1 MVTPTR
7 EPPKDIRQVALRST
21 MWLLRFCT
29 KAFQISPCSAL
40 SRFPWCR
47 SRERVMPQSK
57 EDERLEDLAVQI
69 RGCVQCPLH
78 ASRTHAVPGDGS
90 PSARVMLIGEAPGR
104 EEDQRGRP
112 FVGAAGRFL
121 DQVLAGSGVD
131 RGALFITNTV
141 KCRPENNRP
150 PRKREVDTC
159 TSLYLVE
166 QIALVNPALIM
177 VLGSVAAK
185 KLLGVRSVNE
195 ARGRV
200 IEHDNRKY
208 LVGYH
213 PAASFYR
220 DDIAENVRQ
229 DFLLLQQELQKL

>member
-1 MVTPTR
+1 MVSAAAFVEDVETDPIIIVDGLTKNWR
-7 EPPKDIRQVALRST
+7 YPGWRISWTLGPKAVIETIA
-21 MWLLRFCT
+21 
-29 KAFQISPCSAL
+29 SA
-40 SRFPWCR
+40 
-47 SRERVMPQSK
+47 
-57 EDERLEDLAVQI
+57 
-69 RGCVQCPLH
+69 
-78 ASRTHAVPGDGS
+78 GS
-90 PSARVMLIGEAPGR
+90 
-104 EEDQRGRP
+104 
-112 FVGAAGRFL
+112 FL
-121 DQVLAGSGVD
+121 DG
-131 RGALFITNTV
+131 GANHPFQNV
-141 KCRPENNRP
+141 AA
-150 PRKREVDTC
+150 
-159 TSLYLVE
+159 
-166 QIALVNPALIM
+166 ALLNPALIM

>member
-1 MVTPTR
+1 
-7 EPPKDIRQVALRST
+7 
-21 MWLLRFCT
+21 
-29 KAFQISPCSAL
+29 
-40 SRFPWCR
+40 
-47 SRERVMPQSK
+47 MPQLQ
-57 EDERLEDLAVQI
+57 EGQRLVELATQI
-69 RGCVQCPLH
+69 RSCVQCPLY
-78 ASRTHAVPGDGS
+78 ASRTLAVPGAGP

-131 RGALFITNTV
+131 RGDLFITNTV

-166 QIALVNPALIM
+166 QIALLNPALIM

-185 KLLGVRSVNE
+185 
-195 ARGRV
+195 
-200 IEHDNRKY
+200 
-208 LVGYH
+208 
-213 PAASFYR
+213 
-220 DDIAENVRQ
+220 
-229 DFLLLQQELQKL
+229 